1 MSIAAI
7 IEARMTSTRLPGKVL
22 LPANGK
28 PMLQHLVERL
38 KRVESLDQIVL
49 ATTVNRADDA
59 LAVFAQAQGIACFR
73 GSEEDVMNRV
83 IGAAESVGAEVIVS
97 VTGDCPVIDPVLIE
111 QLIQMYLHNH
121 CDYASNRQI
130 PSYPGGMDTQVYP
143 LAALKRSAAM
153 TDDPLDHEHV
163 TLHIRNHPELFRHLY
178 LIAPEDC
185 YWPDLD
191 LSLDE
196 PDDYHFLKTLI
207 EHFSD
212 AKPFFN
218 CREIIEVLRARPEW
232 VEINAHVRRKG
243 DT

>member
-22 LPANGK
+22 LSANDK

-38 KRVESLDQIVL
+38 KRVKSLDRIVL
-49 ATTVNRADDA
+49 ATTGNAADDV
-59 LAVFAQAQGIACFR
+59 LVEFAEAQGIDCFR
-73 GSEEDVMNRV
+73 GSEEDVMSRV

-97 VTGDCPVIDPVLIE
+97 ITGDCPVIDPVLIE
-111 QLIQMYLHNH
+111 QLIQMYLHNP

-130 PSYPGGMDTQVYP
+130 PGYPGGMDTQVYP
-143 LAALKRSAAM
+143 LSVLKRSAAM

-196 PDDYHFLKTLI
+196 IDDYRFLRTLI
-207 EHFSD
+207 EHFGE
-212 AKPFFN
+212 ANPFFT
-218 CREIIEVLRARPEW
+218 CREIIEVLAARPEW